1 MTQIINIA
9 AYKFVGL
16 TNLEQRK
23 AEVLLQAQA
32 LEIDLLNPAEFRSFL
47 ASELGK
53 WSKLVKDSGA
63 KLD

>member
-1 MTQIINIA
+1 VTAKILGDVVKITQGRD
-9 AYKFVGL
+9 FVD
-16 TNLEQRK
+16 
-23 AEVLLQAQA
+23 LLQAQA
-32 LEIDLLNPAEFRSFL
+32 LEIDILRPAEFRAFL